1 MRRAVTQLNEAIH
14 LEETYAPVHA
24 ALSST
29 YALSLYYKYDVGLP
43 AYDLAALAFAEAD
56 RAIELDPE
64 LDAGYSSRGYMTGL
78 VGADV
83 DAAQADFDRA
93 AQLAPNNPN
102 APSWSSRVLVQRGLI
117 AEAYE
122 QARRARD
129 LDPLAAGRR
138 MALLSVAFQLH
149 NYDVVIEESRAAI
162 QLQPE
167 LVIAISFEA
176 RALALT
182 RRGRAC
188 LERELGVYD
197 PVHALCL
204 FTLGQETQAAALAA
218 EAESSPRPACRTRI
232 TWTTWPCRTLPATT
246 ASLETQRA
254 RPARCGKRSKSPRRV
269 SSRKSSLRNCSTRFV
284 TTRTSARQSWKS
296 VRLHSSGS
304 RPNAS
309 D

>member
-1 MRRAVTQLNEAIH
+1 M
-14 LEETYAPVHA
+14 
-24 ALSST
+24 
-29 YALSLYYKYDVGLP
+29 
-43 AYDLAALAFAEAD
+43 
-56 RAIELDPE
+56 
-64 LDAGYSSRGYMTGL
+64 
-78 VGADV
+78 GADV

-149 NYDVVIEESRAAI
+149 DYDVVIEESRAAI

-188 LERELGVYD
+188 LGLELGVYD
-197 PVHALCL
+197 LVHALCL
-204 FTLGQETQAAALAA
+204 FTSGQETQAAALAA
-218 EAESSPRPACRTRI
+218 EAESELTSTGMPNTHYLDDLAMQDLASYYGLIGDAAGATRWVREAFQVSPTGIESKILDSELFDTVRDDPDFSAAVVEVRQAALIRI
-232 TWTTWPCRTLPATT
+232 EAER
-246 ASLETQRA
+246 QR
-254 RPARCGKRSKSPRRV
+254 
-269 SSRKSSLRNCSTRFV
+269 L
-284 TTRTSARQSWKS
+284 SAAA
-296 VRLHSSGS
+296 G
-304 RPNAS
+304 N
-309 D
+309 